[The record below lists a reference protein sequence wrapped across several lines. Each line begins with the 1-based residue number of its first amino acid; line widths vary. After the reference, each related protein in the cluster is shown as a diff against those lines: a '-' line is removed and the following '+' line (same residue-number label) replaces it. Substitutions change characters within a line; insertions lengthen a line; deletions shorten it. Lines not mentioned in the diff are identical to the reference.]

1 MPSLIVIGAGGHAK
15 MVISTALAA
24 GFEIVQVLDDNPQ
37 RWGQTILGAPII
49 GPVANAQ
56 KSRATPAVIAIGDG
70 AIRQRIAAAFDLNWA
85 TVAHPFSYVDP
96 TAVLGP
102 GTVIAAGAVVQPGSV
117 VGAHCVINT
126 AASIDHD
133 CRLGDFVTTGPGVH
147 LAGGVTIG
155 DGVLLGVGA
164 CAKPYCRIGSRTIVG
179 AGAAVVSD
187 LPDDV
192 VAFGVPARVQPREIP
207 KSRAA

>member
-1 MPSLIVIGAGGHAK
+1 MRSLIVIGAGGHAK

-24 GFEIVQVLDDNPQ
+24 GFEIDQVLDDNPQ
-37 RWGQTILGAPII
+37 RWGQAILGATII
-49 GPVANAQ
+49 GPVAKVGEFQ
-56 KSRATPAVIAIGDG
+56 SRPAVIAIGDG
-70 AIRQRIAAAFDLNWA
+70 VVRQRIAGTLDLKWA
-85 TVAHPFSYVDP
+85 TVTHPFAYVDP
-96 TAVLGP
+96 SAVLGP
-102 GTVIAAGAVVQPGSV
+102 GTVVAAGAVVQPGAV
-117 VGAHCVINT
+117 VGKHCVINT

-147 LAGGVTIG
+147 LAGGVAVG
-155 DGVLLGVGA
+155 DGALLGVGA
-164 CAKPYCRIGSRTIVG
+164 CAKPYCRIGARTIVG

-192 VAFGVPARVQPREIP
+192 VAYGVPARVQSRDTT